1 MLLLFSTNVIAD
13 GSIDISPEN
22 NSGLIGEFIEI
33 NITANNV
40 NNLFGYQFE
49 LGFDSSIIEFDEVVF
64 SDLLGNSNEFFCTSS
79 DNWIVESEV
88 LKNVACTRIVSSE
101 IDPANGVLATVI
113 FNALTTGSSD
123 LTLQNV
129 IVSDYSSNEISVN
142 LITPSGTINICESSP
157 ICAVSADCDDSN
169 PSTTDLCLNGGT
181 CIASCSNIDSIDSC
195 IEGIISSQCICNEQV
210 YSTGFCC
217 ASSYLA
223 EAICSISSD
232 CDDDNPCTTDSCF
245 EENSCTSQC
254 VNTPIADCGVTQ
266 PICGDGICDSLEDE
280 INCSE
285 DCSTTSETPPSP
297 DTSPNTGSDTSST
310 GNTSGG
316 GGSSGGGSAT
326 GSEGYKAL
334 TRELDLGELKIN
346 QATKAKIKVSH
357 GFPSL
362 SGFKLQLH
370 IKKGEEL
377 VFYTEKSTGLISG
390 GRTMNFEF
398 DKAWTPTEEGDYE
411 VTVVLSTTNKKLN
424 YDIQTFTYSIGNTDQ
439 TTSIADSISQ
449 EINDVINPDADDE
462 NSPIATYDEVVD
474 SPTVNLVTQLAP
486 LGLIA
491 LIAIGIIIF
500 IIQKK

>member
-22 NSGLIGEFIEI
+22 TSGLLGEPIEI

-49 LGFDSSIIEFDEVVF
+49 LVFDSSILEFEEIVF
-64 SDLLGNSNEFFCTSS
+64 SELLGNSNEFFCTSS
-79 DNWIVESEV
+79 DNWIVESDV
-88 LKNVACTRIVSSE
+88 LKNVACTRIVASE
-101 IDPANGVLATVI
+101 INPATGVLATVI
-113 FNALTTGSSD
+113 FNVLTTGNSD

-129 IVSDYSSNEISVN
+129 IVSDYSLNEISVD
-142 LITPSGTINICESSP
+142 LTTPSGTVAICEETP
-157 ICAVSADCDDSN
+157 ICTVSADCDDLDS
-169 PSTTDLCLNGGT
+169 STTDLCLNGGT
-181 CIASCSNIDSIDSC
+181 CIASCSNTTSIEQC

-210 YSTGFCC
+210 YSNGFCC
-217 ASSYLA
+217 DSSYLA

-232 CDDDNPCTTDSCF
+232 CDDDTPCTTDSCF
-245 EENSCTSQC
+245 ESNSCTSQC
-254 VNTPIADCGVTQ
+254 VNTPIADCEVSQ
-266 PICGDGICDSLEDE
+266 PICGDGDCDSLEDE
-280 INCSE
+280 INCPE
-285 DCSTTSETPPSP
+285 DCSTNDDSDPTPSSDDSP
-297 DTSPNTGSDTSST
+297 TT
-310 GNTSGG
+310 GNDTGG
-316 GGSSGGGSAT
+316 NTGGSSGGGSVT

-362 SGFKLQLH
+362 SGFKIQLH

-377 VFYTEKSTGLISG
+377 VFYTEKSTGLIGS
-390 GRTMNFEF
+390 GRTMNIEF
-398 DKAWTPTEEGDYE
+398 DDEWTPTEEGEYE

-424 YDIQTFTYSIGNTDQ
+424 YDIQTFTYSVGNTDQ
-439 TTSIADSISQ
+439 TGVISNSISQ
-449 EINDVINPDADDE
+449 GINDVINPTNKDE
-462 NSPIATYDEVVD
+462 NSPIASYDEVVD
-474 SPTVNLVTQLAP
+474 SPTVKLVKQLAP

-491 LIAIGIIIF
+491 LVAIGIIVF